1 MKLKII
7 LFAAARDLC
16 EATEIQVEL
25 PVSSTIADLKIE
37 LTKLFPQLQP
47 LLSRSSISVD
57 QQYAGEKLQLEASH
71 EIAIIPP
78 VSGG

>member
-1 MKLKII
+1 MNLKII

-16 EATEIQVEL
+16 EASEVQVEL
-25 PVSSTIADLKIE
+25 PASSTIADLKIE
-37 LTKLFPQLQP
+37 LVRLFPQLQP
-47 LLSRSSISVD
+47 LLSRSAISVD
-57 QQYAGEKLQLEASH
+57 QQYVGEELELKASH